1 MVIITNIYKPFAG
14 TDRMIASF
22 ERHGFEVAINRIPT
36 GNGAILRGLYECY
49 KRAAT
54 GHETFAYADAADT
67 ICQRPFTVPTN
78 RLIWSTEKACYP
90 YPDRAALYKFGPR
103 LKSPW
108 RYLNN
113 GLYGGPLALAIE
125 FFERYGLHK
134 LNDHANGQAEVMDA
148 YLQAVEDGFPIALD
162 LKCEL
167 FQSIAFDHD
176 PKLNGHPLHLNGYE
190 GIDFEIK
197 DGLVRNVLTKT
208 TPAVLHGN
216 GQTPMGWIY
225 TM

>member
-14 TDRMIASF
+14 TDRMVSSF
-22 ERHGFEVAINRIPT
+22 EKHGFEVAVNRIPT
-36 GNGAILRGLYECY
+36 GNGQILRGLYECY

-54 GHETFAYADAADT
+54 GHELFAYADAADT
-67 ICQRPFTVPTN
+67 VCQRPFTVPTDH
-78 RLIWSTEKACYP
+78 LLWSTEKACYP
-90 YPDRAALYKFGPR
+90 YTDRAAQYKFAGR

-113 GLYGGPLALAIE
+113 GVYGGPLALAIE

-134 LNDHANGQAEVMDA
+134 LHDSANGQAEVMDA
-148 YLQAVEDGFPIALD
+148 YLQAQKDGFPIKLD
-162 LKCEL
+162 FSCKL

-176 PKLNGHPLHLNGYE
+176 PNRQGHPIHLNGYE
-190 GIDFEIK
+190 GTDFEIK
-197 DGLVRNVLTKT
+197 DGLVVNKLTKS

-216 GQTPMGWIY
+216 GQTPMGWIPA
-225 TM
+225 

>member
-14 TDRMIASF
+14 TDRMVSSF
-22 ERHGFEVAINRIPT
+22 EKHGFEVAVNRIPT

-49 KRAAT
+49 KRAIG
-54 GHETFAYADAADT
+54 GHETFAYSDAADT
-67 ICQRPFTVPTN
+67 VCQRPFTVPTDH
-78 RLIWSTEKACYP
+78 LLWSTEKACYP
-90 YPDRAALYKFGPR
+90 NPEKAKEYKFAGR

-113 GLYGGPLALAIE
+113 GVYGGPLALAIE

-134 LNDHANGQAEVMDA
+134 LHDGANGQAEVMDA
-148 YLQAVEDGFPIALD
+148 YLKAQEDGFPIKLD
-162 LKCEL
+162 FNCKL

-176 PKLNGHPLHLNGYE
+176 PNRQGHPVHANGYE
-190 GIDFEIK
+190 GTDFEIK
-197 DGLVRNVLTKT
+197 DGLVVNKLTKS

-216 GQTPMGWIY
+216 GQTPMGWIPA
-225 TM
+225 

>member
-14 TDRMIASF
+14 TDRMVSSF
-22 ERHGFEVAINRIPT
+22 EKHGFEVAVNRIPT

-54 GHETFAYADAADT
+54 GHDHFAYADAADT
-67 ICQRPFTVPTN
+67 VCQRPFTVPTDH
-78 RLIWSTEKACYP
+78 LIWSTEKACYP
-90 YPDRAALYKFGPR
+90 HPEKAKEYKFAGR

-113 GLYGGPLALAIE
+113 GVYGGPLALVIE

-134 LNDHANGQAEVMDA
+134 LHEGANGQAEVMDA
-148 YLQAVEDGFPIALD
+148 YLKAVADGFPIKLD
-162 LKCEL
+162 FGCKL

-176 PKLNGHPLHLNGYE
+176 PERGGHPLHLKGYE
-190 GIDFEIK
+190 GTDFEIK
-197 DGLVRNVLTKT
+197 DGLVVNKLTKS

-216 GQTPMGWIY
+216 GQTPMGWIPA
-225 TM
+225 

>member
-1 MVIITNIYKPFAG
+1 MV
-14 TDRMIASF
+14 ASF
-22 ERHGFEVAINRIPT
+22 EKHGFEVAVNRIPT

-54 GHETFAYADAADT
+54 GHELFAYADAADT
-67 ICQRPFTVPTN
+67 VCQRPFTVPTDH
-78 RLIWSTEKACYP
+78 LLWSTEKACYP
-90 YPDRAALYKFGPR
+90 HPEKAKEYKFAGR

-113 GLYGGPLALAIE
+113 GVYGGPLALAIE

-134 LNDHANGQAEVMDA
+134 LHEGANGQAEVMDA
-148 YLQAVEDGFPIALD
+148 YLQAQKDGFPIKLD
-162 LKCEL
+162 FGCKL

-176 PKLNGHPLHLNGYE
+176 PERGGHPLHLKGYE
-190 GIDFEIK
+190 GTDFEIK
-197 DGLVRNVLTKT
+197 DGLVINKLTKS

-216 GQTPMGWIY
+216 GQTPMGWI
-225 TM
+225 